1 MTKFGVEDR
10 STHSMAYEAIGL
22 ALKDSDMSI
31 KDIDAVVVSNVD
43 TKINDERQRMYGL
56 VVSSL
61 LNRQMPIIVV
71 PAVCG

>member
-61 LNRQMPIIVV
+61 LNR
-71 PAVCG
+71 